1 MPDASA
7 ARGLGVTLGDAV
19 RAAQR
24 ALSATGVEDAGRE
37 ARLLVAA
44 AAGVDTA
51 QIIARPEQ
59 QLSGDTQAKLQAMLA
74 RRCAREPLS
83 RILGER
89 EFYGRRYALSSA
101 TLDPRPDSE
110 TLIEAALDIAAREG
124 WRERPIRILD
134 IGTGTGCLLLTLLAE
149 LPLATGLGTDISA
162 AALQTAALNAA
173 SLDVASRA
181 TFTLADMLDGIDGP
195 FDLIISNPPYIARG
209 DIASLSSEVREFD
222 PHAALD
228 GGPDG
233 LDFYRRIAAGL
244 ERVLRGSAVLEVGA
258 GQADAVALL
267 LQQAFVKTRRAEV
280 TRHTDLGGHTRCVAV
295 RLQS

>member
-1 MPDASA
+1 MPDAPA
-7 ARGLGVTLGDAV
+7 AQGLGVMLRDAV
-19 RAAQR
+19 RTAQR
-24 ALSATGVEDAGRE
+24 ALAEAGVEDAGRE
-37 ARLLVAA
+37 ARLLVVA
-44 AAGVDTA
+44 AAGVNTA
-51 QIIARPEQ
+51 QIIAHPEQ
-59 QLSGDTQAKLQAMLA
+59 QLRVDTQAKLQAMLA

-89 EFYGRRYALSSA
+89 EFYGRRFVLSPA

-110 TLIEAALDIAAREG
+110 TLIEAALRIAVREG
-124 WRERPIRILD
+124 WRERRIRILD

-162 AALQTAALNAA
+162 AALQTAVMNAA
-173 SLDVASRA
+173 SLDVAART
-181 TFTLADMLDGIDGP
+181 TFALADMLDGVDDP
-195 FDLIISNPPYIARG
+195 FDLIVSNPPYIESA
-209 DIASLSSEVREFD
+209 DIAALSPEVRKYD

-244 ERVLRGSAVLEVGA
+244 ERVLHGWAILEVGA

-280 TRHTDLGGHTRCVAV
+280 TRHSDLGGHTRCVAV
-295 RLQS
+295 RLQL

>member
-1 MPDASA
+1 MPDAPA
-7 ARGLGVTLGDAV
+7 ARGLGLTLGDTV

-24 ALSATGVEDAGRE
+24 ALSEAGVEDAGRE

-51 QIIARPEQ
+51 QMIVHPEQ
-59 QLSGDTQAKLQAMLA
+59 QLSVDTQAKLQAMLA

-89 EFYGRRYALSSA
+89 EFYGRRFVLSPA

-162 AALQTAALNAA
+162 AALQTAASNAA
-173 SLDVASRA
+173 SLDVAERA
-181 TFTLADMLDGIDGP
+181 TFALADMFDDIDGR
-195 FDLIISNPPYIARG
+195 FDLIVSNPPYIASA
-209 DIASLSSEVREFD
+209 DIAGLSPEVRKYD

-233 LDFYRRIAAGL
+233 LDFYRRIIAGL
-244 ERVLRGSAVLEVGA
+244 ERVLCGWTILEVGA

-280 TRHTDLGGHTRCVAV
+280 TRHCDLGGHTRCVAI

>member
-1 MPDASA
+1 MPDAPA
-7 ARGLGVTLGDAV
+7 AQGLGVRT
-19 RAAQR
+19 AQR
-24 ALSATGVEDAGRE
+24 ALAEAGVEDAGRE

-51 QIIARPEQ
+51 QIISHPEQ
-59 QLSGDTQAKLQAMLA
+59 QLSGDTQTKLQSMLA

-83 RILGER
+83 RILGGR
-89 EFYGRRYALSSA
+89 EFYGRRFVLSPA

-110 TLIEAALDIAAREG
+110 TLIEAALDIAEREG
-124 WRERPIRILD
+124 WRDRPIRILD

-162 AALQTAALNAA
+162 AALQTATLNAA
-173 SLDVASRA
+173 SLDVTART
-181 TFTLADMLDGIDGP
+181 TFVLADMLDGVDGP
-195 FDLIISNPPYIARG
+195 FDLIVSNPPYIASA
-209 DIASLSSEVREFD
+209 DIAGLSPEVRKYD

-228 GGPDG
+228 GGADG
-233 LDFYRRIAAGL
+233 LDFYRRIATGL
-244 ERVLRGSAVLEVGA
+244 ERVLRGWAILEVGA

-267 LQQAFVKTRRAEV
+267 LQQTFVKTRRAEV
-280 TRHTDLGGHTRCVAV
+280 TRHSDLGGHTRCVAV

>member
-1 MPDASA
+1 MPDAPG
-7 ARGLGVTLGDAV
+7 ARGLSVTLGDAV

-24 ALSATGVEDAGRE
+24 ALAKAGVEDAGRE
-37 ARLLVAA
+37 ARLLVVA

-51 QIIARPEQ
+51 QIIAHPEQ

-74 RRCAREPLS
+74 RRSAFEPLS
-83 RILGER
+83 RIFGER
-89 EFYGRRYALSSA
+89 EFYGRRFALSPA

-110 TLIEAALDIAAREG
+110 TLIEAALDIAARER

-149 LPLATGLGTDISA
+149 LPLATGVGTDISN

-173 SLDVASRA
+173 SLDVAARA
-181 TFTLADMLDGIDGP
+181 AFMLADMLDGIDGP
-195 FDLIISNPPYIARG
+195 FDLVVSNPPYIASA
-209 DIASLSSEVREFD
+209 DIAGLSPEVRKYD

-244 ERVLRGSAVLEVGA
+244 TRVLRGWAILEVGA

-280 TRHTDLGGHTRCVAV
+280 TRHSDLGGHTRCVAI

>member
-1 MPDASA
+1 MPDAPG
-7 ARGLGVTLGDAV
+7 ARGLSVTLGDAV

-24 ALSATGVEDAGRE
+24 VLAKAGVEDAGRE

-44 AAGVDTA
+44 AAGGDTA
-51 QIIARPEQ
+51 QIIAHPEQ

-74 RRCAREPLS
+74 RRSAFEPLS
-83 RILGER
+83 RIFGER
-89 EFYGRRYALSSA
+89 EFYGRRFALSPA

-110 TLIEAALDIAAREG
+110 TLIEAALDIAARER

-149 LPLATGLGTDISA
+149 LPLATGVGTDISN

-173 SLDVASRA
+173 SLDVAARA
-181 TFTLADMLDGIDGP
+181 AFMLADMLDGIDGP
-195 FDLIISNPPYIARG
+195 FDLVVSNPPYIASA
-209 DIASLSSEVREFD
+209 DIAGLSPEVRKYD

-244 ERVLRGSAVLEVGA
+244 TRVLRGWAILEVGA

-280 TRHTDLGGHTRCVAV
+280 TRHSDLGGHTRCVAI

>member
-1 MPDASA
+1 MPDAAA
-7 ARGLGVTLGDAV
+7 ARGLSATLGDAV

-24 ALSATGVEDAGRE
+24 ALAEAGVEDAGRD

-44 AAGVDTA
+44 ATGVDTV

-59 QLSGDTQAKLQAMLA
+59 QLSVDTQAKLQAMLA

-89 EFYGRRYALSSA
+89 EFYGRRFALSPA

-149 LPLATGLGTDISA
+149 LSKATGLGTDISA

-173 SLDVASRA
+173 SLDVAARA
-181 TFTLADMLDGIDGP
+181 TFVLADVLDGVDGP
-195 FDLIISNPPYIARG
+195 FDLVISNPPYIASA
-209 DIASLSSEVREFD
+209 DIAGLGPEVRKYD
-222 PHAALD
+222 PQAALD
-228 GGPDG
+228 GGADG
-233 LDFYRRIAAGL
+233 LGFYRRIIADL
-244 ERVLRGSAVLEVGA
+244 DRVLDGWAIFEVGA
-258 GQADAVALL
+258 GQGDAVAQLL
-267 LQQAFVKTRRAEV
+267 RQAFVKTRHAEV
-280 TRHTDLGGHTRCVAV
+280 SRHSDLGGHTRCVALW
-295 RLQS
+295 LQS

>member
-1 MPDASA
+1 MPDAPG
-7 ARGLGVTLGDAV
+7 ARGLSVTLGDAV

-24 ALSATGVEDAGRE
+24 ALAKAGVEDAGRE
-37 ARLLVAA
+37 ARLLVVA

-51 QIIARPEQ
+51 QIIAHPEQ

-74 RRCAREPLS
+74 RRSAFEPLS
-83 RILGER
+83 RIFGER
-89 EFYGRRYALSSA
+89 EFYGRRFALSPA

-110 TLIEAALDIAAREG
+110 TLIEAALDIAARER

-149 LPLATGLGTDISA
+149 LPLATGVGTDISN

-173 SLDVASRA
+173 SLDVAARA
-181 TFTLADMLDGIDGP
+181 AFMLADMLDGIDGP
-195 FDLIISNPPYIARG
+195 FDLVVSNPPYIASA
-209 DIASLSSEVREFD
+209 DIAGLSPEVRKYD

-244 ERVLRGSAVLEVGA
+244 TRVLRGWAILEVGA

-280 TRHTDLGGHTRCVAV
+280 TRHSDLGGHTRCVAV